1 MSVKQNTSTLLQKAV
16 DTVKEFGVFRARD
29 FVAAGFPREYL
40 HRLVRRDQVLRLGR
54 GLYVPAT
61 FDGDQNLMLVQAAQ
75 KIPRGVVCLFS
86 ALQFHRI
93 GTQSPHQVWLA
104 VPRDANFPRAG
115 SLPLRFCKFS
125 TASHA
130 FGVEEHR
137 LSGGSIRVFSPA
149 KTVADCF
156 KYRNKIGLDVA
167 LEALREFLSG
177 GWGSIAELQRYA
189 ATCRVANVIRPY
201 LQALTA

>member
-156 KYRNKIGLDVA
+156 KYRNKYGLDVA
-167 LEALREFLSG
+167 VEALRE
-177 GWGSIAELQRYA
+177 GWREKRFTLPELTRAAEV
-189 ATCRVANVIRPY
+189 CRVQRVIQPY
-201 LQALTA
+201 IEMLP